1 MVSFQDARD
10 KWWRLTQQWKLLL
23 ARASFCFFTIVIFQV
38 NRQTMPQDRKKYN
51 NTNQQT
57 NAPTQHDDDNKIDE
71 IQFNSIATAMGSSNI
86 INKYWCLRR

>member
-1 MVSFQDARD
+1 
-10 KWWRLTQQWKLLL
+10 
-23 ARASFCFFTIVIFQV
+23 
-38 NRQTMPQDRKKYN
+38 MPQDRKKYN

-86 INKYWCLRR
+86 INK